1 MKSVLN
7 KKKMNFRKLFLRES
21 QGYNKRKRVL
31 KKNMNK
37 KEKQ

>member
-7 KKKMNFRKLFLRES
+7 KKKMNFKKLFLRELLGS
-21 QGYNKRKRVL
+21 NKRKRAL
-31 KKNMNK
+31 KKNMDR